1 MDVGAAATGVFAS
14 GAALTAKSCECSRSA
29 LGNTEHISGDITV
42 DAGAAAVDVAAVTAV
57 GLAAAKGPVAV
68 KAAAVDGAAV
78 VKAGAGVVDA
88 VCA

>member
-1 MDVGAAATGVFAS
+1 M
-14 GAALTAKSCECSRSA
+14 
-29 LGNTEHISGDITV
+29 

-78 VKAGAGVVDA
+78 VKAGAGVEDA